1 MSIKTLQFSN
11 KPNICCC
18 IWSFAFVFTIWIWI
32 TNEHKKWKKGK
43 KMENIVKK
51 TMKIW
56 KNRKNIAITQ
66 TKNECE
72 LNRNI
77 LLVFFFHFCCEK
89 TNACLCF
96 ALVTLYWY
104 TELYGWCIWKI
115 TPSSWIDYDFKGI
128 ASKPVCGGY
137 YVNGHS
143 CVLKVKVWHG
153 MAFAACSDICKYQ
166 NIR

>member
-77 LLVFFFHFCCEK
+77 LLVFFSQFPFLLRK
-89 TNACLCF
+89 NKRMFMFRIGDAI
-96 ALVTLYWY
+96 LVYRI
-104 TELYGWCIWKI
+104 IWLMHLENYSQQLNRLRFQRNRK
-115 TPSSWIDYDFKGI
+115 
-128 ASKPVCGGY
+128 
-137 YVNGHS
+137 
-143 CVLKVKVWHG
+143 
-153 MAFAACSDICKYQ
+153 
-166 NIR
+166 